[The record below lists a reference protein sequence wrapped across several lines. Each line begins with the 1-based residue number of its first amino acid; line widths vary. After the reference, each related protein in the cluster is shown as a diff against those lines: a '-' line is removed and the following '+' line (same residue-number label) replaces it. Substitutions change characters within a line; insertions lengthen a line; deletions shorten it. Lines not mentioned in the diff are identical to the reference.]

1 MRIADH
7 PSAAKALWAAT
18 KLAATFSSRLAGRIA
33 YELWFTPWTV
43 DPGERG
49 RAKQAEWLS
58 PTHPVYFGTAAG
70 RIAGFEAGSGPTV
83 LLVHGWGERAASL
96 GAFIRPLTEAGY
108 RVVGIDAPDH
118 GDSAPAEANVYVVG
132 DTIRQVVD
140 QLGGVTA
147 VIAHSIGG
155 HATMYALKSGLKV
168 DSVVLLAPSSR
179 LQTAFARFQELLG
192 LPPRGMTGLKRA
204 LERRFGTVIWNEMN
218 GDELVRDLD
227 VPALIVHDRDDPQ
240 VPLAD
245 SELVVAAWPDARL
258 ITTESLGHG
267 RILRDEEVV
276 AQALAF
282 VHGHSRV
289 AETELEDAIR

>member
-1 MRIADH
+1 MRIAHH
-7 PSAAKALWAAT
+7 PSAAKALFMAT
-18 KLAATFSSRLAGRIA
+18 KLSATFSSRLAGRIA

-49 RAKQAEWLS
+49 RAKQAQWLS
-58 PTHPVYFGTAAG
+58 QTKPVYFGTQVG

-83 LLVHGWGERAASL
+83 LLIHGWGERAASL
-96 GAFIRPLTEAGY
+96 GAFVEPLTAAGY

-140 QLGGVTA
+140 KLGGVTA

-155 HATMYALKSGLKV
+155 HATMYALKNGLEV

-179 LQTAFARFQELLG
+179 LETAFLRFQELLR
-192 LPPRGMTGLKRA
+192 LPPRGMTGLKQA

-218 GDELVRDLD
+218 GSELVRDLD

-240 VPLAD
+240 IPLAD
-245 SELVVAAWPDARL
+245 SELVASAWPGAKL
-258 ITTESLGHG
+258 VTTESLGHG
-267 RILRDEEVV
+267 RILRDERILAEAV
-276 AQALAF
+276 AFIQR
-282 VHGHSRV
+282 HS
-289 AETELEDAIR
+289 AAAGKELQDAVQ